1 MIERLYVHN
10 FRCLENFTL
19 DFGGQRSAVLIGKN
33 GAGKT
38 TVVNSLR
45 VFQSISR
52 GPNHVKHVI
61 GATDFTRYD
70 KSRPMRFEIDVALGG
85 ARFKYSVS
93 FEWPAEFYQAR
104 IAEESLFKDGVEVF
118 SRKHS
123 QVQLAGRTAFGLD
136 WHVFALPVINEMP
149 PERSIKDIKV
159 FFANMYL
166 LEPIPSKAGG
176 FSEKPETEMEREAWN
191 FASCLRALLQS
202 KPKAYGIFESYLKNV
217 MPDFSSIEFEDRGKD
232 GGSQLTV
239 SFEQS
244 QLSLSLSFDALSAGE
259 KCLML
264 SAYIM
269 AANSVRSADD
279 ASIVCVW
286 DEPDNHIALS
296 EVGHLT
302 TDMRKMAYQNGQF
315 IATTH
320 HPETIR
326 KFADENTFVLTR
338 KSHFDPSVVKPLSAY
353 DYSGDLIHALIR
365 GEIIDEQG

>member
-45 VFQSISR
+45 VFQKICR
-52 GPNHVKHVI
+52 GPNRVKNVI
-61 GATDFTRYD
+61 EATDFTRHD

-93 FEWPAEFYQAR
+93 FEWPAEFYEAR
-104 IAEESLFKDGVEVF
+104 ITEESLLKDGVEVF
-118 SRKHS
+118 SRERS
-123 QVQLAGRTAFGLD
+123 QVRLAGRAAFGLD

-149 PERSIKDIKV
+149 PEHSIKDIKE

-166 LEPIPSKAGG
+166 LEPIPSKAEG
-176 FSEKPETEMEREAWN
+176 FSEKPETELGREAWN
-191 FASCLRALLQS
+191 FASCLRALLQG
-202 KPKAYGIFESYLKNV
+202 KPKAYGIFDAYIRKV
-217 MPDFSSIEFEDRGKD
+217 IPDFSSIEFKDRGKD

-239 SFEQS
+239 LFSFEQP
-244 QLSLSLSFDALSAGE
+244 QQTLSLDYDALSSGE

-269 AANSVRSADD
+269 AANSVRSAGDS
-279 ASIVCVW
+279 AVVCVW
-286 DEPDNHIALS
+286 DEPDNHLSIS
-296 EVGHLT
+296 EVGHFIM
-302 TDMRKMAYQNGQF
+302 DMRKMTNQNGQF

-326 KFADENTFVLTR
+326 TFADENTFVLTR
-338 KSHFDPSVVKPLSAY
+338 KSHFDPTVVKPLSAFS
-353 DYSGDLIHALIR
+353 YSGDLIHALIR
-365 GEIIDEQG
+365 DEIIG